1 MHSKGRPQ
9 SMSFPLDY
17 HNLEL
22 AGGLNRIKRVLKERG
37 LWLEGGLVLHYP
49 TPRNRLSCNSD
60 WDCCARRVLGAEG
73 FSGSGRAPTRG
84 RRSTK

>member
-22 AGGLNRIKRVLKERG
+22 ADELKG
-37 LWLEGGLVLHYP
+37 VKG
-49 TPRNRLSCNSD
+49 
-60 WDCCARRVLGAEG
+60 
-73 FSGSGRAPTRG
+73 
-84 RRSTK
+84 